1 MGCLAGQLGVNG
13 NIAADP
19 LFCAPAI
26 GNYALD
32 AASPCAPE
40 QAPAGCGLIGAIG
53 VGCGATGMPAGEPS
67 PVAAPFIRVAP
78 NPIAGEA
85 AITWVDP
92 LGGPRT
98 LRIVD
103 LAGRLVRERE
113 LGRRAPGTH
122 AVAWSEV
129 TGGRRL
135 PAGVYFVEILPRGA
149 GARPARVILVN

>member
-1 MGCLAGQLGVNG
+1 VNG
-13 NIAADP
+13 NIGADP

-32 AASPCAPE
+32 AASPCAPG
-40 QAPAGCGLIGAIG
+40 QSPGACGLGAIG
-53 VGCGATGMPAGEPS
+53 VGCGATGVPAGEPS
-67 PVAAPFIRVAP
+67 PAAALFIRVAP
-78 NPIAGEA
+78 NPTAGEA
-85 AITWVDP
+85 AITWTDP

-103 LAGRLVRERE
+103 LTGRLVCARD

-122 AVAWSEV
+122 TIGWSEV
-129 TGGRRL
+129 TGGRRF